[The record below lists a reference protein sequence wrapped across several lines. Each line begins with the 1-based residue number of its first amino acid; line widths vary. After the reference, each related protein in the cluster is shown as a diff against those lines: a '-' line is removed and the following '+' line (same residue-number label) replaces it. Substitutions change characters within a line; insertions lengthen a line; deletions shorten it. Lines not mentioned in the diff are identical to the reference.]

1 MFGPPSLMIFGEVV
15 DIIGWYRDANN
26 FIAIFIISKLLCD
39 LIKFLKDNIFEHV
52 NLLKSNITSV
62 MFEEKRMKAVCYRV
76 IY

>member
-15 DIIGWYRDANN
+15 DIIGWYKDANN

-62 MFEEKRMKAVCYRV
+62 MFEEKRMKAVCYRA